1 MLKVLCICLNAP
13 FMSHEQCKR
22 HGFKKKKKKKR
33 WKTQMPAFSSVSKP
47 TLSLKYFYFFN
58 IGRDASLNFIHCK
71 ENF

>member
-1 MLKVLCICLNAP
+1 MLKVLCICLNAL
-13 FMSHEQCKR
+13 FMSHDQCKR
-22 HGFKKKKKKKR
+22 HGFKKKKR